1 VKREYE
7 KLFTWEEIMRKFNSY
22 EEINTNIHYYAPR
35 EELIELGYNHLLGE
49 KLDYGGHYITVWAPR
64 QTGKTWVMRQVIR
77 RLKQRGD
84 FEVAIVAMQSAKTAK
99 SEPEVFDRFITQLRI
114 GFGRDFPDITSWGDL
129 TALFSSTYFDKPVI
143 LIVDEFDAMGDEFIN
158 KFANEFRSIYISRNN
173 EVDIPSGEKRYLL
186 HGLALVGV
194 RAVLGI
200 ESSSGSPFN
209 VQRSM
214 HVPNLTFDE
223 VEAMFK
229 WYEQE
234 SGQPVE
240 DQIIERLYSVTRGQP
255 GLIGWFG
262 ELLTERYNPAPPM
275 GKAPPFIP
283 PNGGEIGGA
292 IGEDVWKLVWLKARF
307 VEPNNTVMNLISKAR
322 EPEYLEFLMQL
333 FTQADVPFS
342 FDDLLHNHLYMHG
355 IISTETVEYP
365 NGELAEICRF
375 SSPFIQT
382 RIYHAL
388 RRDIVNNTRLPL
400 AIKAGD
406 TLADV
411 FDHLDL
417 PALLQ
422 RYKDYLVRLKAAG
435 HDPWKQ
441 QPRRKTDLQLSE
453 AVGHFHLYAWL
464 QSAARRCIISPEFP
478 TGNGKVDLHIRY
490 ETKQGIIEIK
500 SFVDNYQLSID
511 KKKAAQYASSMGL
524 DNITMAVFVP
534 VLDEGVL
541 TELSGVETIGGVEVT
556 VVAIGW
562 M

>member
-1 VKREYE
+1 
-7 KLFTWEEIMRKFNSY
+7 MRKFNSY
-22 EEINTNIHYYAPR
+22 EEINTNVHYYAPR

-49 KLDYGGHYITVWAPR
+49 EPNYGGHYITVWAPR

-77 RLKQRGD
+77 RFKQSSD
-84 FEVAIVAMQSAKTAK
+84 FEIAIVAMQSAKTAK
-99 SEPEVFDRFITQLRI
+99 NEQEVFDRFITQLRI
-114 GFGRDFPDITSWGDL
+114 GFGIDFPDITSWGDL
-129 TALFSSTYFDKPVI
+129 TTLFSTTYFDKPVI
-143 LIVDEFDAMGDEFIN
+143 LIVDEFDAMGEEFIN

-173 EVDIPSGEKRYLL
+173 EVDIPSGEKSCLL

-200 ESSSGSPFN
+200 ESRSGSPFN

-234 SGQPVE
+234 SGQLVE
-240 DQIIERLYSVTRGQP
+240 DQIVERLYYVTRGQP

-262 ELLTERYNPAPPM
+262 ELLTERYNPVSSSEV
-275 GKAPPFIP
+275 
-283 PNGGEIGGA
+283 GEA
-292 IGEDVWKLVWLKARF
+292 IGEDAWKLVWLKARF

-322 EPEYLEFLMQL
+322 DPEYLGFLMQL

-388 RRDIVNNTRLPL
+388 RRDIVNDTRLPL

-406 TLADV
+406 TLSDV
-411 FDHLDL
+411 FDPAKPRFDL

-464 QSAARRCIISPEFP
+464 KDAIGDLCIVSPEFP

-490 ETKQGIIEIK
+490 EAKQGIIELK
-500 SFVDNYQLSID
+500 SFRNVAVLNKDRS
-511 KKKAAQYASSMGL
+511 KAAQYASSLGL

-534 VLDEGVL
+534 VLDEDVL
-541 TELSGVETIGGVEVT
+541 TGLSGVETINGVDVT